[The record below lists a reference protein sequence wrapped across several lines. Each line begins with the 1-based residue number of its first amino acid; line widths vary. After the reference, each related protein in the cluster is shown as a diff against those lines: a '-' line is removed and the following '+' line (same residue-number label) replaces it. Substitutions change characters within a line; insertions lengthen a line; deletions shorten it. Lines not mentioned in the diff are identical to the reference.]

1 MSINNFSYSTGC
13 TLMRV
18 YNINRFILPLFLSMI
33 ILSANLHAEGL
44 IDQSS
49 NIFKFQS
56 TLANSGNVNAQ
67 FKLASMYEEGEGV
80 KKDLEQAKLWYKK
93 AAKGGSRAAEQRE
106 NYLRIK
112 EQGFDAANDE
122 KWLDSVIDDAGAH
135 DADAVYLL
143 AQLFHDGIGVKKDLE
158 KSLELFKE
166 IKSLGEAN
174 VEREIA
180 SINREIVADRLA
192 RQNQLKKNELENS
205 RAQQALETQRAQ
217 SAQISKQSKQVKQA
231 ADKKQAID
239 KEQLIQ
245 AEKRKKYEA
254 VMLKLKLEQKKI
266 DEQQSRVGGAASVDD
281 EI

>member
-1 MSINNFSYSTGC
+1 MRINIFSYSTGC
-13 TLMRV
+13 ILMRV
-18 YNINRFILPLFLSMI
+18 CNINRFILPLFLSMI

-143 AQLFHDGIGVKKDLE
+143 AQLFQDGIGVKKDLE

-205 RAQQALETQRAQ
+205 RAQQALENQRAQ
-217 SAQISKQSKQVKQA
+217 SAQIRKQSKQVKQA
-231 ADKKQAID
+231 AEKKQAID